1 MSVAIFMESAADS
14 AVGIDLWTVKLRMA
28 LTLAPVRC
36 DTTSVWLVGRPG
48 QDHASPARLSKNL
61 TTC

>member
-1 MSVAIFMESAADS
+1 MSGAIFMESAADY
-14 AVGIDLWTVKLRMA
+14 AMGIDPLSVKQRMA

-36 DTTSVWLVGRPG
+36 DTTGVWLVGRPG

>member
-1 MSVAIFMESAADS
+1 MSGAIFMESAADY
-14 AVGIDLWTVKLRMA
+14 AMGIDPLSVKQRMA

-48 QDHASPARLSKNL
+48 QDHASPARL
-61 TTC
+61 